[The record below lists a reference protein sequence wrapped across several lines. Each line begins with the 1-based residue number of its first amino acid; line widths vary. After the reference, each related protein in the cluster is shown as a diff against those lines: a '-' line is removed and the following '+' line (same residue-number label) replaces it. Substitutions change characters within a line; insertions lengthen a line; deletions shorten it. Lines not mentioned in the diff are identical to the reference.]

1 MIKGLNKKKLAALG
15 VVVGVVAVG
24 VGTAVALLSSDGDEV
39 ATDSQVVLEDEAL
52 TFAPLSGDEAVVIS
66 RELDGSEEVH
76 EVTILEN
83 TSVYASSSLKSAV
96 IGYLESGSEVDS
108 YGTDGDFDKVS
119 YYGRLGYVVKRV
131 VDDPEASEEEDTSE
145 SEDGTGNGRSGAGNA
160 GASSSSG
167 SSSAS
172 AAGSSNSGSGAGS
185 SNGASSSGANSGGA
199 STGAGDAGASS
210 SSSNDAGSSSG
221 SSSASANGAGDTGA
235 SHESVT
241 GTGASTDN
249 ATPSLEDENPDMG
262 NTMGL
267 E

>member
-1 MIKGLNKKKLAALG
+1 LG
-15 VVVGVVAVG
+15 
-24 VGTAVALLSSDGDEV
+24 SDGDEV

-185 SNGASSSGANSGGA
+185 SSGANSGGA

-221 SSSASANGAGDTGA
+221 SSSASGNGAGDTGA

-249 ATPSLEDENPDMG
+249 VTPSLEDEDPDMG
-262 NTMGL
+262 NTMGM

>member
-24 VGTAVALLSSDGDEV
+24 VGTAVALLGSDGDEV

-119 YYGRLGYVVKRV
+119 YYGRLGYVAKRV

-145 SEDGTGNGRSGAGNA
+145 SEDGTGNGRSGSGNA
-160 GASSSSG
+160 GASSSSN
-167 SSSAS
+167 AS
-172 AAGSSNSGSGAGS
+172 GAGSSNSGSGAG
-185 SNGASSSGANSGGA
+185 SSSGANSGGA

-210 SSSNDAGSSSG
+210 SSSNDAGSSS
-221 SSSASANGAGDTGA
+221 ASGNGAGDTGA

-249 ATPSLEDENPDMG
+249 ATPSLEDEDPDMG
-262 NTMGL
+262 NTMGM

>member
-24 VGTAVALLSSDGDEV
+24 VGTAVALLGSDGDEV

-119 YYGRLGYVVKRV
+119 YYGRLGYVAKRV

-145 SEDGTGNGRSGAGNA
+145 SEDGTENGRSGAGNA
-160 GASSSSG
+160 GASSSS
-167 SSSAS
+167 SAS
-172 AAGSSNSGSGAGS
+172 AAGSSNSGSDA
-185 SNGASSSGANSGGA
+185 ASSSGANSGGA
-199 STGAGDAGASS
+199 SNGAGDAGASS
-210 SSSNDAGSSSG
+210 SSSNDAGSSS
-221 SSSASANGAGDTGA
+221 ASGNGAGDTGA

-249 ATPSLEDENPDMG
+249 ATPSLEDEDPDMG
-262 NTMGL
+262 NTMGM

>member
-24 VGTAVALLSSDGDEV
+24 VGTAVALLGSDGDEV

-119 YYGRLGYVVKRV
+119 YYGRLGYVAKRV

-160 GASSSSG
+160 GASSSVGASG
-167 SSSAS
+167 TSGAS
-172 AAGSSNSGSGAGS
+172 SSNSGSGAG
-185 SNGASSSGANSGGA
+185 SSSGANSGGA
-199 STGAGDAGASS
+199 STGAGDAS

-221 SSSASANGAGDTGA
+221 SSSASGNGAGDTGA

-249 ATPSLEDENPDMG
+249 ATPSLEDEDPDMG
-262 NTMGL
+262 NTMGM

>member
-1 MIKGLNKKKLAALG
+1 MINGLNKKKLAALG

-24 VGTAVALLSSDGDEV
+24 VGTAVALLGSDGDEV

-119 YYGRLGYVVKRV
+119 YYGRLGYVAKRV
-131 VDDPEASEEEDTSE
+131 VDDPEASEEEDTSA

-160 GASSSSG
+160 GASSSS
-167 SSSAS
+167 SAS
-172 AAGSSNSGSGAGS
+172 AAGSSNSGSGA
-185 SNGASSSGANSGGA
+185 ASSGGANSGGA
-199 STGAGDAGASS
+199 SNGAGDAGASS

-221 SSSASANGAGDTGA
+221 SSSASGNGAGDTGA

-249 ATPSLEDENPDMG
+249 ATPSLEDEDPDMG
-262 NTMGL
+262 NTMGM

>member
-24 VGTAVALLSSDGDEV
+24 VGTAVALLGSDGDEV

-172 AAGSSNSGSGAGS
+172 GAGSSNSGPGAG
-185 SNGASSSGANSGGA
+185 SSSGANSGGA
-199 STGAGDAGASS
+199 SNGAGDVGASS

-221 SSSASANGAGDTGA
+221 SSSASGNGAGDTGA

-249 ATPSLEDENPDMG
+249 STPSLEDENPDMG
-262 NTMGL
+262 NTMGM